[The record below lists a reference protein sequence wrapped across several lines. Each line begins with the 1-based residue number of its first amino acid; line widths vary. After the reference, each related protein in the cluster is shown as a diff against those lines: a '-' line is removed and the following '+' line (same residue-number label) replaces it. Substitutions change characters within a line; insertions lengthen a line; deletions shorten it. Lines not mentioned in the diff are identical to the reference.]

1 MFDLQNI
8 VKTLEAKKVDLVV
21 LDQQIDTTTPTGR
34 LTFHLLGAVAEFERE
49 LINERRNEGM
59 KRAKEMGVKFGRKP
73 KLSESSILELKSAY
87 KN

>member
-8 VKTLEAKKVDLVV
+8 VKTLEAKKVDFVF
-21 LDQQIDTTTPTGR
+21 LDQQIDTTTATGR

-59 KRAKEMGVKFGRKP
+59 KRAKENGVKFGRKP
-73 KLSESSILELKSAY
+73 KLSDNGILELKAASKA
-87 KN
+87 

>member
-8 VKTLEAKKVDLVV
+8 VKTLEAKKVDFVV

-73 KLSESSILELKSAY
+73 KLSENSILKLKSAN